1 VNGRWTSAGGLRI
14 HARCWT
20 PAHGAAGR
28 PPIVLVHGLG
38 VSSRYME
45 PAAER
50 LAVWHDVFAPDLPGF
65 GQSESPRDFFS
76 INRQARAL
84 GDWIDASGI
93 RTPVLVGHSY
103 GCQVVVELAMQR
115 PSCAMALVLTAPT
128 VENTRRSILG
138 EARRLVSDAPRERLG
153 LLPIVVRDY
162 VRAGPRRI
170 LFTLRDAIADRI
182 EDKLPRVSMPTL
194 FVRGARDPIV
204 SARWIAFL
212 AAQTRG
218 ASTVTL
224 DLAAH
229 AVNFSDAEGF
239 AAAVINFVASIAPP
253 PR

>member
-1 VNGRWTSAGGLRI
+1 M

-20 PAHGAAGR
+20 SAHGAAGR

-38 VSSRYME
+38 VSSRYMV

-65 GQSESPRDFFS
+65 GQSESPPEFNS
-76 INRQARAL
+76 IKRQAQVL
-84 GDWIDASGI
+84 GDWIDATGL

-103 GCQVVVELAMQR
+103 GSQVVAELAMQR
-115 PSCAMALVLTAPT
+115 PSGAMALVLSAPT
-128 VENTRRSILG
+128 VENTRRTIIG
-138 EARRLVSDAPRERLG
+138 EARRLVSDAPRERIG
-153 LLPIVVRDY
+153 LLPIVVSDY

-182 EDKLPRVSMPTL
+182 EDKLPRMSLPTL

-224 DLAAH
+224 DRAAH
-229 AVNFSDAEGF
+229 AVNFGAAEGF

-253 PR
+253 AR